1 MPDTLQGGISI
12 LSSAIML
19 KRKSENIKEQK
30 VKNLKPPEIPPIL
43 IFYYKFY
50 YLCLISLH

>member
-19 KRKSENIKEQK
+19 KSENTKEQK